1 MIDFQ
6 KSLNPEQYAA
16 VTHGDGPQLVIAGA
30 GSGKT
35 RAITYR
41 IAWLI
46 QERGVDPRAITAV
59 TFTNKAA
66 AEMKERV
73 EALVGL
79 HPLPAFVGT
88 FHRYSLRMLRM
99 YGDRLGLP
107 KGFAIFDS
115 GDQQSL
121 IKKAVKAEGLDE
133 KSFRPQA
140 VLAAIS
146 GAKNRLIGPAEYE
159 RKADDFFRRRVAPVY
174 RRYQKLL
181 RDGGGVDFDDMIALS
196 VQLLR
201 QHEDLQR
208 RIRRRAQHLLVDE
221 FQDTNHAQLS
231 LIRELVGTGGN
242 LTAVGD
248 EDQGIYRWRGAELQN
263 ILHFEDG
270 FPGAEIRKLE
280 RNYRSTQNILDASGA
295 VVANN
300 QHRRGKTLW
309 TEAGDGDPLTLYRG
323 QDERDEARWV
333 VQTLRAQEQE
343 FRLSDTAVLVRTNF
357 QTRALEDELLRQ
369 GMVYNLVGGVRFYER
384 AEIKDLVAYLR
395 LLRNPDDDF
404 SLDRILNRPARGIGK
419 TTHQRLQKRAE
430 ESEKSQWQVLAD
442 EDFEGVS
449 KRSVK
454 ALLAFR
460 DLICGLLDEAQTLP
474 LPSLLQRILEATDY
488 VSLYDQQND
497 DDRSRLENIDEFLS
511 ATQEFAAQH
520 GYGSEEEDLLT
531 SFLDH
536 VSLASDTDGL
546 GRKQGPSLMT
556 LHSAKGLEFS
566 AVILAGLEEKILPHS
581 NSMLT
586 PEDLEEERRLM
597 YVGMT
602 RARKRLFL
610 STCRRRQIAGMY
622 QDQEESRF
630 LEEIPADKLVVEE
643 SPELFRRPGGGQ
655 RPGGRARSDVYG
667 FFGKAGRNNDPSIEP
682 VADDSPADLP
692 ALQVDEIGSTKSRGK
707 VRKGSRVRH
716 ATLGVGQVFRID
728 GDGDNMRLIVYFQGV
743 GRRTLLAKFA
753 KLEVL
758 S

>member
-1 MIDFQ
+1 
-6 KSLNPEQYAA
+6 
-16 VTHGDGPQLVIAGA
+16 
-30 GSGKT
+30 
-35 RAITYR
+35 
-41 IAWLI
+41 
-46 QERGVDPRAITAV
+46 
-59 TFTNKAA
+59 
-66 AEMKERV
+66 
-73 EALVGL
+73 
-79 HPLPAFVGT
+79 
-88 FHRYSLRMLRM
+88 M
-99 YGDRLGLP
+99 YGDRIGLP

-115 GDQQSL
+115 SDQQTMV
-121 IKKAVKAEGLDE
+121 KKAIKIVGLDD

-146 GAKNRLIGPAEYE
+146 GAKNRLITPAVYDRHAE
-159 RKADDFFRRRVAPVY
+159 DFFKRRVAPVY
-174 RRYQKLL
+174 RKYQELL
-181 RDGGGVDFDDMIALS
+181 REGGGVDFDDMISFS
-196 VQLLR
+196 VRLLR
-201 QHEDLQR
+201 EHKDLSQR
-208 RIRRRAQHLLVDE
+208 VRRRARYLLVDE

-231 LIRELVGTGGN
+231 LIREIAGTGGN

-248 EDQGIYRWRGAELQN
+248 EDQGIYRWRGAELEN
-263 ILHFEDG
+263 ILNFEHG
-270 FPGAEIRKLE
+270 FPGAEVRKLE

-309 TEAGDGDPLTLYRG
+309 TEAGDGDRLTLYRSH
-323 QDERDEARWV
+323 DERDEARWV
-333 VQTLRAQEQE
+333 VNSLRAQEQD

-357 QTRALEDELLRQ
+357 QTRALEEELLRQ
-369 GMVYNLVGGVRFYER
+369 GMAYNLVGGVRFYER

-395 LLRNPDDDF
+395 LLRNPNDDF
-404 SLDRILNRPARGIGK
+404 SLNRVLNRPPRGIGK
-419 TTHQRLQKRAE
+419 TTHQLLQKKAE
-430 ESEKSQWQVLAD
+430 ASGKTQWQVLVD
-442 EDFEGVS
+442 DDLDGIS

-460 DLICGLLDEAQTLP
+460 GLVSGLLSEGESLP
-474 LPSLLQRILEATDY
+474 LPSLFQRVLEATDY
-488 VSLYDQQND
+488 TSLYDAQD
-497 DDRSRLENIDEFLS
+497 EDDRSRLENIDEFLS
-511 ATQEFAAQH
+511 ATQEFAAQNS
-520 GYGSEEEDLLT
+520 YASDEDDLLT

-610 STCRRRQIAGMY
+610 ATCRRRQIAGVY

-630 LEEIPADKLVVEE
+630 LGEIPTDQLIVEE
-643 SPELFRRPGGGQ
+643 SPQLFQRANRDHRPQ
-655 RPGGRARSDVYG
+655 GRARSDIYS
-667 FFGKAGRNNDPSIEP
+667 FFGKEKSNDPTIEP
-682 VADDSPADLP
+682 FIDDSPADLP
-692 ALQVDEIGSTKSRGK
+692 ALQVNDPKPSNRGQ

-716 ATLGVGQVFRID
+716 ESLGVGQVFRID
-728 GDGDNMRLIVYFQGV
+728 GDGDSMRLTVYFQGV
-743 GRRTLLAKFA
+743 GRRTLMAKFA

>member
-460 DLICGLLDEAQTLP
+460 DLISGLLDEAQTLP

-520 GYGSEEEDLLT
+520 GYGSEEDDLLT